1 MSLFHDSP
9 IVQPKCYGGAKSR
22 SQLNVSTTPARQRHI
37 LTKSISIPSLPS
49 VVRNSLSWAG
59 DTLNAYRDG
68 ASREQRKALTDI
80 EDRKQVLY
88 LRMRNAV
95 SYEEW
100 RNCACVLDEL
110 EDNNTW
116 KQTFE
121 CSEYNPHLVQERLKQ
136 LEEARISCD
145 VSRMLFLIRTSL
157 SRDLGNMSNAALYRH
172 SHVGTKDLIDRYIT
186 TALDTISMLVELAG
200 KKCDV
205 LESRYMLDQLLAA
218 RQAFGRSALLFSG
231 GATFGMN
238 HIGVLKALWEA
249 KLLPRIISGASA
261 GSIVCAVFC
270 TRTDDELPALL
281 DTYAYGDFAVFDE
294 EGQEENIL
302 QKTARFLKHG
312 SFLDISHLARVMRN
326 WLGDITFQEAYNR
339 TRRILNI
346 CVSSAGVYELP
357 RLLNYI
363 TAPNVMIWSAVAV
376 SCSVPLVFTPFVL
389 MGKDPLT
396 GEAVPW
402 TDFHKQYIDGSVD
415 GDLPMTR
422 LSEMFNVNHFIV
434 SQVNPH
440 VVPFLPKDDGPSHGP
455 MQTSSSPSW
464 LHTVTHLAKDE
475 ILHRMTVLSDLGI
488 FPTSLTKAASIMNQK
503 YYGDINIYPEISYAN
518 FPRILKNPTTEFMLQ
533 ACLSGERA
541 TWPKLGRIRNH
552 CAIELALDSA
562 IQQMRVRVAFS
573 PSLLDLRNHGLN
585 GHSIDSPDSS
595 GGRGRMLNRRSSYD
609 HEMERME
616 RMRPN
621 SGRRSTAQVRRS
633 RSEFLAEL
641 SHNLTVVRSA
651 EVGQEIQDRSD
662 DRPRDLPVDGT
673 YCIDFDY
680 DETDLSS
687 PERPVLLRGSSWG
700 SSAGLQPG
708 SRHGQQSPVRTRP
721 SLISTASV
729 MSPSIGA
736 SRWPLSTHTT
746 DDSSTRMSLYS
757 KTISPPRSLL
767 QMTPAVHG
775 GSTGSSTRHSYS

>member
-1 MSLFHDSP
+1 
-9 IVQPKCYGGAKSR
+9 
-22 SQLNVSTTPARQRHI
+22 
-37 LTKSISIPSLPS
+37 
-49 VVRNSLSWAG
+49 
-59 DTLNAYRDG
+59 
-68 ASREQRKALTDI
+68 
-80 EDRKQVLY
+80 
-88 LRMRNAV
+88 
-95 SYEEW
+95 
-100 RNCACVLDEL
+100 
-110 EDNNTW
+110 
-116 KQTFE
+116 
-121 CSEYNPHLVQERLKQ
+121 
-136 LEEARISCD
+136 
-145 VSRMLFLIRTSL
+145 
-157 SRDLGNMSNAALYRH
+157 
-172 SHVGTKDLIDRYIT
+172 
-186 TALDTISMLVELAG
+186 
-200 KKCDV
+200 
-205 LESRYMLDQLLAA
+205 
-218 RQAFGRSALLFSG
+218 
-231 GATFGMN
+231 
-238 HIGVLKALWEA
+238 
-249 KLLPRIISGASA
+249 
-261 GSIVCAVFC
+261 
-270 TRTDDELPALL
+270 
-281 DTYAYGDFAVFDE
+281 
-294 EGQEENIL
+294 
-302 QKTARFLKHG
+302 
-312 SFLDISHLARVMRN
+312 
-326 WLGDITFQEAYNR
+326 
-339 TRRILNI
+339 
-346 CVSSAGVYELP
+346 
-357 RLLNYI
+357 
-363 TAPNVMIWSAVAV
+363 
-376 SCSVPLVFTPFVL
+376 
-389 MGKDPLT
+389 
-396 GEAVPW
+396 
-402 TDFHKQYIDGSVD
+402 
-415 GDLPMTR
+415 MTR

-464 LHTVTHLAKDE
+464 LHAVTHLAKDE

-662 DRPRDLPVDGT
+662 DRPRDLPVDGR